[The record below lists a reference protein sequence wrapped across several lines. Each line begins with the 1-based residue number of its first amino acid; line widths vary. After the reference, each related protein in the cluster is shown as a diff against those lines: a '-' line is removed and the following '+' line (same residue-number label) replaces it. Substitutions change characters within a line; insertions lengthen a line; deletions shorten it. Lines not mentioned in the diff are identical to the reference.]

1 MDCRIVSEVFG
12 ITDPGELTII
22 RNAGALLTPDS
33 LRSILIALYEF
44 NVNKI
49 IVCGHTE
56 CGGQMNRQDMEKF
69 VNNISEHTNLH
80 YEEVLDELGS
90 RDLSQAILGFV
101 DVEKQV
107 RKTVDSIKKHPLI
120 SPLKIQ
126 VNGYVYDTKFGEIDK
141 VC

>member
-1 MDCRIVSEVFG
+1 
-12 ITDPGELTII
+12 
-22 RNAGALLTPDS
+22 
-33 LRSILIALYEF
+33 
-44 NVNKI
+44 
-49 IVCGHTE
+49 
-56 CGGQMNRQDMEKF
+56 MNRQDMEKF

-120 SPLKIQ
+120 SPLEIQ
-126 VNGYVYDTKFGEIDK
+126 VNGYVYDTKSGEIDK